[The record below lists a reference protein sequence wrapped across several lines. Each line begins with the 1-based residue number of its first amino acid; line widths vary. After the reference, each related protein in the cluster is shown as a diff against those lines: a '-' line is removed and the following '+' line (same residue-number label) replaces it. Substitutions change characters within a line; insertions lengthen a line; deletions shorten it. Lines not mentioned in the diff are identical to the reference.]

1 MERGVASE
9 ASDLGGLGIAPREFE
24 VDHMDSAPH
33 LKKKETWYKFSF
45 VFKFIFPSLF
55 VFSSYLRELG
65 VNTQISQSRQ
75 RTLTLTLQN

>member
-33 LKKKETWYKFSF
+33 LKKKRNMVQILFSF
-45 VFKFIFPSLF
+45 
-55 VFSSYLRELG
+55 
-65 VNTQISQSRQ
+65 
-75 RTLTLTLQN
+75 